1 MVTSR
6 MERTGGGET
15 PEGGSLWKTVG
26 KVSRMLRFRSRHSKG
41 MLGNGVFRSCEVRQ
55 NSSNFVRSASA
66 PLYDEKM
73 NGGGSLSADRGG
85 QDGTGTETGTGG
97 GPVKLRLPQQTQ
109 ELPLRSSDPL
119 RSKVYL
125 ESRLRS
131 PGSVRMLTDEVS
143 QIQEVRYCLK
153 TLREQMAARQNN
165 NNNNNKFPANV
176 LRLTPGDPPAAPD
189 SLDSNVSVGDDQQES
204 SRLREVTRRLYA
216 RLKEAESRHQEEKD
230 RLQAESSE
238 LRDLLAE
245 RSERL
250 QKAEQ
255 TSREKQQR
263 VEELQTLLHSTQQ
276 ESSHLKDKVA
286 EKEAELLKLK
296 TSEEEQR
303 CAELEKELSV
313 LKEKNHHLDDMLKSH
328 QRKVRSMIE
337 QVQNS
342 KMLLQDRDQVI
353 RDLEERVAFLD
364 AENRELHDHMDFFL
378 NGHEAPPSSDGKPD
392 VVYSKPL
399 TPTAHGSKPLPY
411 IKVIEIQP

>member
-1 MVTSR
+1 MRKISSGSVPQSELCISITGCSRARWGRHGSVTGAGRAGRRRPRPALKGKQPCLVTQRASGSR
-6 MERTGGGET
+6 RLITGD
-15 PEGGSLWKTVG
+15 
-26 KVSRMLRFRSRHSKG
+26 
-41 MLGNGVFRSCEVRQ
+41 
-55 NSSNFVRSASA
+55 SA
-66 PLYDEKM
+66 
-73 NGGGSLSADRGG
+73 
-85 QDGTGTETGTGG
+85 Q

-119 RSKVYL
+119 RSKKQESSIAVVLPQTVQNQNGRGPAEENTEVIKVYL

-165 NNNNNKFPANV
+165 NNNNKFPVNG

-337 QVQNS
+337 QVCRHQTGR
-342 KMLLQDRDQVI
+342 L
-353 RDLEERVAFLD
+353 
-364 AENRELHDHMDFFL
+364 
-378 NGHEAPPSSDGKPD
+378 
-392 VVYSKPL
+392 
-399 TPTAHGSKPLPY
+399 
-411 IKVIEIQP
+411 